1 MTERTLR
8 IILGV
13 LILAALYLDINSLMY
28 FVIGL
33 LFFQGITNWRVAVV
47 TSRLRYGPAIPLNR
61 IFCTHPDARKNTSLM
76 FEAER
81 ALCLVL
87 ACVLTVSEMIYPT
100 HFWFIS
106 WITGFGLLGAG
117 LSGICPATLALR
129 GMGFQ

>member
-8 IILGV
+8 IILGG
-13 LILAALYLDINSLMY
+13 LILAALYLGINSLMY

-47 TSRLRYGPAIPLNR
+47 VSRLRYGPAIPVNR
-61 IFCTHPDARKNTSLM
+61 IFCTHPDARKNANLL

-81 ALCLVL
+81 ALCLILASVL
-87 ACVLTVSEMIYPT
+87 MVSEIIYPEY
-100 HFWFIS
+100 FWFVS
-106 WITGFGLLGAG
+106 WLIGFGLLGAG